1 MALIRSACLTVA
13 ADWVPPTSTEIRS
26 LVTIISERK
35 GKPLSGR
42 DIADLLRLGESGA
55 RTYRKWVGG
64 ESEVPYA
71 AWAVLCEIGGFG
83 LIWRVGDKPALLT
96 V

>member
-1 MALIRSACLTVA
+1 MALIRSACLTGA

-26 LVTIISERK
+26 LVKIISEHK
-35 GKPLSGR
+35 GKTLSGS
-42 DIADLLRLGESGA
+42 DIADLLRLGVNGA
-55 RTYRKWVGG
+55 RTYRKWAGG
-64 ESEVPYA
+64 ESDIPYA

-83 LIWRVGDKPALLT
+83 LIWRVGDKPTLLT